1 ERIGVVAIPLNTH
14 SNLEEVEHILH
25 DAGARLL
32 FAHADLLQA
41 SLPAIPRNCKAFS
54 VKVPSEIQAAYRL
67 HEWANKGVPGFD
79 DYHDWVARRPAIPP
93 ESMPVPYRML
103 YTSGTTG
110 RPKGAKRTLGS
121 PEAVARMAA
130 RVRVAHG

>member
-1 ERIGVVAIPLNTH
+1 
-14 SNLEEVEHILH
+14 
-25 DAGARLL
+25 
-32 FAHADLLQA
+32 
-41 SLPAIPRNCKAFS
+41 
-54 VKVPSEIQAAYRL
+54 
-67 HEWANKGVPGFD
+67 GVPGFD
-79 DYHDWVARRPAIPP
+79 DYHDWVARHPAIPP

-130 RVRVAHG
+130 RVRVAHGMEIRPIRGLMPGPLYHSAPNVYALNCLRFGEILVLMPRFDAATC